1 MRAMTLGSRFL
12 FVFCLARF
20 VDSSFI
26 GLYGL
31 FTATVG
37 YALYF
42 LGFDFYAYS
51 NREILKL
58 EREYWG
64 EPLKNQ
70 LALTAVL
77 YLVFLPLAAGFF
89 LMGILPLYLLPWFVL
104 ILVLEHV
111 NQELNRLLITISEQL
126 LASIAL
132 FIRQGAWAIGVV
144 ALMALDKDA
153 RTLNYIF
160 GAWAVFGVL
169 AVWISVRR
177 LQQLKIGGWHKAID
191 WKWIIKGLK
200 ICIPLLIATLA
211 LRGVMTID
219 RYWLQSLTS
228 IHVVGAYVLFM
239 GIASTLLAFLD
250 AGVFAYGYPWL
261 IRAFQQ
267 KNDVEFSRGLKKM
280 MWQTLV
286 FCFVFSVLSLSVLP
300 ILLGWIGNPFYS
312 EYQFFYPWLL
322 LAMVLNA
329 LGMVPH
335 YALYAQGRDRPII
348 VSHLASI
355 AVFIV
360 STWLVSLLW
369 PLFAVPVGICIT
381 YLFILLWKT
390 SIFFKLSP
398 TVFLRIQV

>member
-20 VDSSFI
+20 VDSSFV

-42 LGFDFYAYS
+42 LGFDFYSYS

-58 EREYWG
+58 ERERWG

-70 LALTAVL
+70 LALTMVL
-77 YLVFLPLAAGFF
+77 YVIFLPLTASLF
-89 LMGILPLYLLPWFVL
+89 LMNILPLSLLPWFVL
-104 ILVLEHV
+104 ILVLEHI
-111 NQELNRLLITISEQL
+111 NQELNRLLTTISEQL
-126 LASIAL
+126 LASVVL
-132 FIRQGAWAIGVV
+132 FIRQGAWAIGVI
-144 ALMALDKDA
+144 ALMALDKDT
-153 RTLNYIF
+153 RTLDYIF
-160 GAWAVFGVL
+160 GAWTISGVL

-177 LQQLKIGGWHKAID
+177 LQQLKIGSWNKAID
-191 WKWIIKGLK
+191 WNWIVKGLK

-219 RYWLQSLTS
+219 RYWLQSLAS
-228 IHVVGAYVLFM
+228 IHVVGAYVLFI

-267 KNDVEFSRGLKKM
+267 KNEIEFSRAWKKM
-280 MWQTLV
+280 IWQTLG
-286 FCFVFSVLSLSVLP
+286 FCFVFSVFSLSILP
-300 ILLGWIGNPFYS
+300 ILLTWIGNPFYS
-312 EYQFFYPWLL
+312 EYRFLYPWLL

-335 YALYAQGRDRPII
+335 YILYAQGRDRPII

-355 AVFIV
+355 AVFV
-360 STWLVSLLW
+360 TSTWLLSNFW
-369 PLFAVPVGICIT
+369 PLLAVPVGICVA
-381 YLFILLWKT
+381 YFFILLWK
-390 SIFFKLSP
+390 INAFLKPSP
-398 TVFLRIQV
+398 SASAA